1 MKKVFQNI
9 DLKNYIF
16 EFIKEKGI
24 ITCYYCNNFYK
35 LNNQI
40 IIFKY
45 KDRKNICFEC
55 LLKKN

>member
-16 EFIKEKGI
+16 EFIKENSKI
-24 ITCYYCNNFYK
+24 SCYYCFNFYK
-35 LNNQI
+35 FHEQI

-45 KDRKNICFEC
+45 KNKKNVCFEC
-55 LLKKN
+55 LFKNN